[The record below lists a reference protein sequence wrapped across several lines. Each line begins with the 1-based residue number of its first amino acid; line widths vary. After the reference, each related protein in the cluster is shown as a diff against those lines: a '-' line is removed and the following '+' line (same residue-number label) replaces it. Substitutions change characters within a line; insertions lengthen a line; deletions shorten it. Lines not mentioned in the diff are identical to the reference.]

1 MKKLYFV
8 KDNQAELYFDV
19 KVWHDTDAEKLKNN
33 FVQNVKAHYDND
45 LNYLSNDEIFKAFE
59 YEIVGVN
66 SNDIFQIL
74 DIFDNQY

>member
-33 FVQNVKAHYDND
+33 FAQNVKAHYDND

-59 YEIVGVN
+59 YEIVSVN
-66 SNDIFQIL
+66 SDNVIQIL